1 MSVSDEII
9 KVLDALAEKFGMVI
23 DWTSQNVIPYLEQ
36 LCGKYINYEIATS
49 VVWFI
54 FGIICLFVGKWAIGK
69 AKYCNKR
76 YHETK
81 GYNCWDVASVFV
93 GIGAGI
99 AILTGIIVGMCQV
112 FDVVTCLT
120 FPEKIILDELKS
132 IYTSMN
138 GGV

>member
-36 LCGKYINYEIATS
+36 LCGKYVNYEIATS
-49 VVWFI
+49 VVWLI
-54 FGIICLFVGKWAIGK
+54 FGIICLFVGKWAIK
-69 AKYCNKR
+69 KTKFCYNK
-76 YHETK
+76 YHEISR
-81 GYNCWDVASVFV
+81 YNYWDMAAVFV

-99 AILTGIIVGMCQV
+99 TILTGIIVGMCQV
-112 FDVVTCLT
+112 FDIVTCLT